1 MSFFERLLSALGNLP
16 LSKRVFQFDDELLDS
31 LQELAARERRS
42 EQDVAQD
49 LLAAGLAQHNAAE
62 AFVGTWQ
69 SLTRREQQVVA
80 LTCLSYTNK
89 EIAARL
95 SLSPETVKSH
105 VRSALHKFGVHNKAD
120 LRRMLDDW
128 DFSDW
133 K

>member
-1 MSFFERLLSALGNLP
+1 MSLFERLLSALGNLP
-16 LSKRVFQFDDELLDS
+16 LSKRVFQFDDELVDS
-31 LQELAARERRS
+31 LHELAARERRS

>member
-16 LSKRVFQFDDELLDS
+16 LSKRVFQFDDELVDS

>member
-1 MSFFERLLSALGNLP
+1 MSFIERLLAALGNP
-16 LSKRVFQFDDELLDS
+16 TSPKRLFQFDDELEQT

-49 LLAAGLAQHNAAE
+49 LLVAGLAQRNAAE
-62 AFVGTWQ
+62 AFVRVWHG
-69 SLTRREQQVVA
+69 LTRREQQVVA

-105 VRSALHKFGVHNKAD
+105 VRSALRKFNVRNKAD
-120 LRRMLDDW
+120 LRRLLDDW

>member
-1 MSFFERLLSALGNLP
+1 MSFLERLLATLIDLP
-16 LSKRVFQFDDELLDS
+16 SPRRLYQFDDELIES
-31 LQELAARERRS
+31 LQELAAREQRS

-49 LLAAGLAQHNAAE
+49 LLAAGLAQRNAAE
-62 AFVGTWQ
+62 AFVQIWHE
-69 SLTRREQQVVA
+69 LTRREQQMVA
-80 LTCLSYTNK
+80 LTCLSYTNR

-105 VRSALHKFGVHNKAD
+105 VRSALHKFGVRTKAD
-120 LRRMLDDW
+120 LRRLLSDW

>member
-16 LSKRVFQFDDELLDS
+16 LSKRVFQFDDELVDS

-49 LLAAGLAQHNAAE
+49 LLAAGLAQRNAAE

-80 LTCLSYTNK
+80 LTCLDYTNK